1 MSWFDILTQA
11 VGFAGALFFFISF
24 QVKANRS
31 LFVLQT
37 LGCVCFCVQFALL
50 GAYSGCLSLFLS
62 IVRNIMLTRYT
73 SSRVV
78 RWRGWVYLFSGCTL
92 ALALFTWDGWI
103 SLLPAAGAIAGTF
116 GYWSNNARKIRLA
129 NLLVTSPCLLTYDVI
144 VGSWGGALNETVAI
158 LSIVISIVRF
168 GWAALDGDQVAAS
181 QKK

>member
-1 MSWFDILTQA
+1 MNWFDILTQA
-11 VGFAGALFFFISF
+11 IGFAGALFFFISF

-37 LGCVCFCVQFALL
+37 LGCACFCAQFVLL
-50 GAYSGCLSLFLS
+50 GAYSGCLSLLLS

-73 SSRVV
+73 SSRAV
-78 RWRGWVYLFSGCTL
+78 RWKGWIAVFSAATL
-92 ALALFTWDGWI
+92 TLALFTWDGRI

-116 GYWSNNARKIRLA
+116 GYWSNNARKICLA

-158 LSIVISIVRF
+158 LSIVISVLRF
-168 GWAALDGDQVAAS
+168 GWAALDGDAVAV

>member
-1 MSWFDILTQA
+1 MNWFDILTQA
-11 VGFAGALFFFISF
+11 IGFAGALFFFISF

-37 LGCVCFCVQFALL
+37 LGCACFCAQFALL
-50 GAYSGCLSLFLS
+50 GAYSGCLSLLLS

-78 RWRGWVYLFSGCTL
+78 RWKGWIAVFSAATL
-92 ALALFTWDGWI
+92 TLALFTWDGWI

-158 LSIVISIVRF
+158 LSIVISILRF
-168 GWAALDGDQVAAS
+168 GWAALDGDAVAV